1 MRIVIEVDGE
11 KVTALGS
18 GDIGSAAVAP
28 PGPAPAA
35 LLARAKKLGA
45 LSAGASTFGR
55 GAALVAT
62 AQAGETIKPARRTKA
77 RKTAKKTAK
86 KSKKKRASR

>member
-11 KVTALGS
+11 KVKVAGGGEIES
-18 GDIGSAAVAP
+18 GAVAP

-55 GAALVAT
+55 GAALAAT
-62 AQAGETIKPARRTKA
+62 AQTGETIKPVRRSK
-77 RKTAKKTAK
+77 AKKTAK
-86 KSKKKRASR
+86 KSPKKRASR

>member
-1 MRIVIEVDGE
+1 MKIVIEVDGE
-11 KVTALGS
+11 KVTVGGSDVGS
-18 GDIGSAAVAP
+18 GVVAP

-55 GAALVAT
+55 GAALAAT
-62 AQAGETIKPARRTKA
+62 AEAGETIKPARRA
-77 RKTAKKTAK
+77 RVKKTAK
-86 KSKKKRASR
+86 KAKKKRAAR

>member
-11 KVTALGS
+11 KVTAVGTGGVGS
-18 GDIGSAAVAP
+18 GAVEP

-55 GAALVAT
+55 GAALAAT
-62 AQAGETIKPARRTKA
+62 AQAGETIKPARRT
-77 RKTAKKTAK
+77 RAKKAAK
-86 KSKKKRASR
+86 KSAKKRASR

>member
-11 KVTALGS
+11 KVTAGGGDVGS
-18 GDIGSAAVAP
+18 VAP

-45 LSAGASTFGR
+45 LSAGASSFGR
-55 GAALVAT
+55 GAAMAAT
-62 AQAGETIKPARRTKA
+62 AEAGETIKPARRT
-77 RKTAKKTAK
+77 RAKKAAK
-86 KSKKKRASR
+86 KAKKRAAR

>member
-11 KVTALGS
+11 KVTVGG
-18 GDIGSAAVAP
+18 GDVGSAAVEP

-45 LSAGASTFGR
+45 LSAGASSFGR
-55 GAALVAT
+55 GAALAAT
-62 AQAGETIKPARRTKA
+62 AQAGATIKPARRTKA
-77 RKTAKKTAK
+77 KKTAK
-86 KSKKKRASR
+86 